1 MSRPRGWRT
10 LTILFSLA
18 VVSSIAHY
26 TDNTINFDE
35 YPHPEPGS
43 IVPDPPDWLVGSS
56 WFAFTAVGVL
66 GVWWYAQ
73 NRILPAAVAIAV
85 YSVSGTISIGHYLA
99 PGATG
104 MAPLRQVSIGID
116 IVLGVLLLGLA
127 LWAALKVRPSPA
139 SRGTA
144 R

>member
-1 MSRPRGWRT
+1 M
-10 LTILFSLA
+10 ILFSLA
-18 VVSSIAHY
+18 VVSSAVHY
-26 TDNTINFDE
+26 TDNTINWAE

-43 IVPDPPDWLVGSS
+43 SCPIRPTGSS
-56 WFAFTAVGVL
+56 ARRGSPSRRSACWACGGTPSTAFSRPRL
-66 GVWWYAQ
+66 
-73 NRILPAAVAIAV
+73 AIAV

-99 PGATG
+99 PGATD

-116 IVLGVLLLGLA
+116 IVLGALLLGLA